1 MGIHNKPRV
10 DKQGDPLDP
19 DASLDRGDDNRSASF
34 SAMDHLEMNQEIPID
49 DPS

>member
-1 MGIHNKPRV
+1 MGIHNKVRV
-10 DKQGDPLDP
+10 DKHGDPVDGEG
-19 DASLDRGDDNRSASF
+19 SLDRADDNRSASF